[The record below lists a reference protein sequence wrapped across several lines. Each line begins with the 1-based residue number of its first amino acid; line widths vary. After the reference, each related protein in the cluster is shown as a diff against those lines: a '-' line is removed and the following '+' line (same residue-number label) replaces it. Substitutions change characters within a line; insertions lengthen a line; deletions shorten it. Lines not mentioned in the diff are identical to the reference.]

1 MFTKNLDKYELLT
14 REDLGLKPSTIEK
27 TKFECSPL
35 GKIFN
40 KGLSKDDKKEGLLR
54 RSKNIEDENKVKNK
68 VENKDIKE
76 VTEFVEQPLSF
87 EAKELI
93 NEIKTIQKN
102 VDYRKSKIKGGN
114 NVDYDFSDY
123 RTFKELFR
131 YLYYRNITI
140 DEAKSKQEEFNVVL
154 HLLKKY
160 SPKHDK
166 YVTLKNNLVDNAS
179 KFHDGREK
187 IIEGFKNGVFSFY
200 YDRDYEERMK
210 YEKEEE
216 EETITNIDEFSK
228 YITKNETDINNELS
242 KNHFGF
248 QKPSDIFKALNNIN
262 DIEKQ

>member
-1 MFTKNLDKYELLT
+1 M
-14 REDLGLKPSTIEK
+14 
-27 TKFECSPL
+27 
-35 GKIFN
+35 
-40 KGLSKDDKKEGLLR
+40 
-54 RSKNIEDENKVKNK
+54 
-68 VENKDIKE
+68 
-76 VTEFVEQPLSF
+76 
-87 EAKELI
+87 
-93 NEIKTIQKN
+93 
-102 VDYRKSKIKGGN
+102 
-114 NVDYDFSDY
+114 
-123 RTFKELFR
+123 
-131 YLYYRNITI
+131 
-140 DEAKSKQEEFNVVL
+140 L

-179 KFHDGREK
+179 KFYDGREK

-262 DIEKQ
+262 DIEKSNELVSMISSELKDLKEDIIKMSKQKKIEKPDKIVEIVKEILKFNKKKNN